1 MAESFANASS
11 RAVGV
16 TSSVSTA
23 SIGAKATSITNISTF
38 NVSPG
43 MAVDHAN
50 FIGGTR
56 VKAVSTPSNFGT
68 SGVITVDQTSTNTSA
83 LTNQSVGFHTVSAI
97 DTPTEKSILVGGTL
111 SNNTNSQIR
120 ASVYL
125 SQHGNDHINI
135 ISDAPIP
142 EGSSLVISDAG
153 KLVVGIGS
161 TVSVSTNTDNALDV
175 SLSFLRGVS

>member
-1 MAESFANASS
+1 MAESFSNSSS

-23 SIGAKATSITNISTF
+23 SIAANATGITNISTF
-38 NVSPG
+38 NVNVG
-43 MAVDHAN
+43 MVVDHPN

-56 VKAVSTPSNFGT
+56 VTAVSTPSNFGT
-68 SGVITVDQTSTNTSA
+68 SGVIVVDQTSSNTSA
-83 LTNQSVGFHTVSAI
+83 LTNQSVGFHTVTAI
-97 DTPTEKSILVGGTL
+97 NTAATKSILVGGTL

-125 SQHGNDHINI
+125 HQASNEHINI
-135 ISDAPIP
+135 IHDAPIP

-153 KLVVGIGS
+153 KIVVGVGS
-161 TVSVSTNTDNALDV
+161 TLAVSTNTDNALDV
-175 SLSFLRGVS
+175 SLSLLSGVS